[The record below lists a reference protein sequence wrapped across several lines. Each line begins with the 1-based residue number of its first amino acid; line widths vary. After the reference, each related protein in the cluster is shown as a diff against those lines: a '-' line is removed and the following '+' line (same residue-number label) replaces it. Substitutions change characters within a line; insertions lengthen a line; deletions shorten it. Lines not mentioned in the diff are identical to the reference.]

1 MVNSNEKTI
10 DNIMLT
16 SIILKALNYW
26 KTYRP
31 KRSNKNNFP
40 TNPWYDKDCKEAK
53 KMAKVWDNKREYA
66 KLVRLEK

>member
-10 DNIMLT
+10 NNIMIT
-16 SIILKALNYW
+16 SIILKALNCCIRY
-26 KTYRP
+26 KP

-40 TNPWYDKDCKEAK
+40 ANPWYDKDCKEAK

-66 KLVRLEK
+66 KLVILEK